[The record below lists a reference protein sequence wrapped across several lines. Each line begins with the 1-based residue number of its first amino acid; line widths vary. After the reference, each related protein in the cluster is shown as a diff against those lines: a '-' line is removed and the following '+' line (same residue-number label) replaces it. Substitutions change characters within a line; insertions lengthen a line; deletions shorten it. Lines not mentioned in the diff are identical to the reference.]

1 MKTIAFAL
9 AAVMTLAAASST
21 SAAGYELRAGKVGVK
36 DPAQAIAVA
45 NFYHGLLGLSEIERR
60 TRAEDKEWLE
70 IIMGFGATPEEAKA
84 VGGVHVTI
92 ITTPGMPSTDPV
104 PHLVFNVPDN
114 AAIVAKTVASGGRVD
129 RPSRPS
135 TSGSNAFIFDPA
147 GNRIELVT
155 PRAK

>member
-1 MKTIAFAL
+1 MKRFAFAL
-9 AAVMTLAAASST
+9 AGALTLAAASNAM
-21 SAAGYELRAGKVGVK
+21 AAGYELRAGKVGAK

-45 NFYHGLLGLSEIERR
+45 NFYHSLLGVSEIERR
-60 TRAEDKEWLE
+60 TRPEDKQWLE
-70 IIMGFGATPEEAKA
+70 IIMGFGATPAEAKA
-84 VGGVHVTI
+84 AGGVHLTI
-92 ITTPGMPSTDPV
+92 VTTPGMATNDPV
-104 PHLVFNVPDN
+104 PHLVLNVPDN
-114 AAIVAKTVASGGRVD
+114 AAIVAQTVALGGKVD